1 MRKHR
6 LQIRICVALIAIG
19 FVLAALSYIGVF
31 NGNVRV
37 VEPNRIYRS
46 AQLKGTKLVEV
57 LKSDHIRSV
66 VNLRGYLPN
75 DPSLR
80 NEMAV
85 CKRMGI
91 KHADVKMSAIRL
103 PKPVE
108 VKKLLND
115 FDTLPRPI
123 LIHCAGG
130 SDRTGL
136 ACTLYMNVIKGVPLD
151 QAESSQLTW
160 RYGHIS
166 FLKARAM
173 DKFFNLYRH
182 TNCGLSMRKWV
193 IDRYPQ
199 VYSTMAK

>member
-1 MRKHR
+1 LKKHR
-6 LQIRICVALIAIG
+6 FRNRVCVAVVAIIFILG
-19 FVLAALSYIGVF
+19 ALSYVGVF

-37 VEPNRIYRS
+37 VEPNQVYRS
-46 AQLKGTKLVEV
+46 AQLRGTKLVEV
-57 LKSDHIRSV
+57 LKSDHIKSV

-75 DPSLR
+75 DPRLR

-91 KHADVKMSAIRL
+91 KHVDVKMSAIHL
-103 PKPVE
+103 PQPIE

-115 FDTLPRPI
+115 FDTLPRPM

-130 SDRTGL
+130 ADRSGL
-136 ACTLYMNVIKGVPLD
+136 ACTLYLNVCKGFPLD

-173 DKFFNLYRH
+173 DEFFNLYRR
-182 TNCGLSMRKWV
+182 TNSGLTMRKWV
-193 IDRYPQ
+193 TDRYPQ
-199 VYSTMAK
+199 VYSAVAK